1 MRPTSAA
8 PPERTKSLDFPQDRR
23 RSTVTISTVLWYAP
37 VAVEPKE
44 PARPSPGLSLAG
56 AGSVLIG
63 STAAVIALGSDRLV
77 ARLDRLG
84 FLVGALLGLPAGV
97 FMTYKRYGHA
107 L

>member
-1 MRPTSAA
+1 M
-8 PPERTKSLDFPQDRR
+8 
-23 RSTVTISTVLWYAP
+23 
-37 VAVEPKE
+37 EPNE

-63 STAAVIALGSDRLV
+63 STAAVIALGIGIGWLLGST
-77 ARLDRLG
+77 AWG
-84 FLVGALLGLPAGV
+84 FLIGALLGLPAGV